1 MPNIFNYNSSDFN
14 IRDDVLCNT
23 MFTISR
29 SKWMARVHLCEC
41 HYFFCSRLWRSFSC
55 YTCNEDGFIGRG
67 VLWSDNDKLFLGDS
81 FEKGHS
87 VMINVMV
94 E

>member
-1 MPNIFNYNSSDFN
+1 MNPGQSIFLLPFANDDELAVGVLVRFDDF
-14 IRDDVLCNT
+14 
-23 MFTISR
+23 S
-29 SKWMARVHLCEC
+29 
-41 HYFFCSRLWRSFSC
+41 
-55 YTCNEDGFIGRG
+55 FIGRG